1 MRTYHVYIMT
11 NPSGTLYT
19 GVTNDLKRRTWEHK
33 QELVPGF
40 AKRYNISRLVYFET
54 TSEVYGAISREKQ
67 IKAWRREKKVA
78 LIESVNRDWRDL
90 SAEWFEDEEH
100 FLDSRQDFSLRSE

>member
-33 QELVPGF
+33 QEL
-40 AKRYNISRLVYFET
+40 
-54 TSEVYGAISREKQ
+54 
-67 IKAWRREKKVA
+67 
-78 LIESVNRDWRDL
+78 
-90 SAEWFEDEEH
+90 
-100 FLDSRQDFSLRSE
+100 